1 MTPLDNACH
10 IAFTAFLPGIAALAG
25 KTHDA
30 LWEALA
36 PHLPATVQRDVTP
49 LVADNTLQNLIADAA
64 QIAAGTAKTS
74 ANATNLRPL
83 FATIRLKDDQPA
95 GNTSAHYP
103 RAPLNPLSIFPDSD
117 SADADLWQTFLDGLG
132 DIPKSHHNNWP
143 LWLDHFDT
151 LWQSVAHAVPA
162 AHSADVSLY
171 DHSKSTAAL
180 ATALWLWHDAN
191 GQTDN
196 AAIARL
202 RSQSD
207 WDEEKILLIQG
218 DFFGIQSFIFTA
230 GRETNKKAAKL
241 LRGRSFQVSLFAELA
256 ALRVLDA
263 CELPPTAQ
271 ILNAAGKFMIVAPN
285 TPAIHDALARVKAD
299 INQWLLEHCYGRVAL
314 GIATHAASCRD
325 FTAKDRFRQ
334 LIDDTFAELESA
346 KLQRFGL
353 MDATPAV
360 LPAAY
365 PTGTCR
371 YDRHLPAGTSKRL
384 PELAALSADQ
394 IAIGEA
400 LAGKERLLILTPA
413 AAVHDDGN
421 TTTLELPI
429 FGYHIAFTADENI
442 SGAFGDIARRGQLLR
457 CWDYS
462 LPRLTDDSI
471 WHGYARRA
479 INAYVPRF
487 SENDDKEK
495 YQPLPEEERNDRPTG
510 QVKTFNHLACEE
522 RHPDENGHYCGK
534 IALATL
540 KGDVDNLGSIFQKG
554 LEAPSLA
561 KMAALSRQM
570 NHFFSLW
577 LPAYCAAHARNTY
590 TVFAGGDDFFLI
602 GPWQQIQHLAAAM
615 REHFKKY
622 VADNPQITFSAGI
635 AISKPGLPLPKLSA
649 YAEEALEKAKA
660 HQLLDKTAK
669 NALNL
674 YGETVSWGD
683 WPQLEKTTARISEL
697 ERQYRLSTAYLYD
710 LLHYTELAVAEAAGD
725 INASIWRSRLYYQTR
740 RFINQQKCIA
750 AKDNAFNQL
759 SHDIGNYIS
768 EQRGAFRIPL
778 FNHFYQQR
786 EQ

>member
-74 ANATNLRPL
+74 ANATKLRPL
-83 FATIRLKDDQPA
+83 FAAIRLKDDQPA

-162 AHSADVSLY
+162 AHSADVSLC
-171 DHSKSTAAL
+171 DHSKTTAAL
-180 ATALWLWHDAN
+180 ATALWLRRDA
-191 GQTDN
+191 GD
-196 AAIARL
+196 
-202 RSQSD
+202 D
-207 WDEEKILLIQG
+207 DKEILLIQG
-218 DFFGIQSFIFTA
+218 DFFGIQNVIFAA
-230 GRETNKKAAKL
+230 GSATNRRAAKI
-241 LRGRSFQVSLFAELA
+241 LRGRSFHVSLFAEVA
-256 ALRVLDA
+256 ALKVLEA
-263 CELPPTAQ
+263 CALPPTAQ
-271 ILNAAGKFMIVAPN
+271 IQNAAGKFLILAPN
-285 TPAIHDALARVKAD
+285 TATIHDAIEQARQEM
-299 INQWLLEHCYGRVAL
+299 NQWLLEHCYGQVAL
-314 GIATHAASCRD
+314 GIATQEASCDD
-325 FTAKDRFRQ
+325 FSDQQRFRT
-334 LIDDTFAELESA
+334 LIDESFRVLERA
-346 KLQRFGL
+346 KLQRFDLTG
-353 MDATPAV
+353 AAPAV

-365 PTGTCR
+365 PAGTCP

-384 PELAALSADQ
+384 PDLAALSADQ
-394 IAIGEA
+394 IAIGKA
-400 LAGKERLLILTPA
+400 LTGKERLLILTPA

-429 FGYHIAFTADENI
+429 FGYHIAFTADEDI
-442 SGAFGDIARRGQLLR
+442 SGKFGDIAQRGQLLR

-462 LPRLTDDSI
+462 LPRLMDDSI

-602 GPWQQIQHLAAAM
+602 GPWLQIQQLAAAM

-635 AISKPGLPLPKLSA
+635 AISKPGLPVPKLSVF
-649 YAEEALEKAKA
+649 AEEALE
-660 HQLLDKTAK
+660 HAK
-669 NALNL
+669 NYPPRKKDDEKSQQHKPSKNAICI
-674 YGETVSWGD
+674 YGETLSWDD
-683 WPQLEKTTARISEL
+683 WPKIDDAFTAIKKLHDSRQINIS
-697 ERQYRLSTAYLYD
+697 TGYLYD
-710 LLHYTELAVAEAAGD
+710 ILQYCNLAQQEAAGN
-725 INASIWRSRLYYQTR
+725 IAASIWRSQLYYRSR
-740 RFINQQKCIA
+740 RFVRDKKLDEDAYNELLHVFCNTGIRALQ
-750 AKDNAFNQL
+750 
-759 SHDIGNYIS
+759 S
-768 EQRGAFRIPL
+768 RFRIPL
-778 FNHFYQQR
+778 FNHLYQLR
-786 EQ
+786 ER